1 METGESELAAGVEP
15 AAGPDGLDGDEESE
29 DEDGLDGALGAD
41 GESELVAGSA
51 WVPMWRG
58 M

>member
-1 METGESELAAGVEP
+1 METGESDEGVDP
-15 AAGPDGLDGDEESE
+15 AAGPDGLDGVDESE
-29 DEDGLDGALGAD
+29 DEAGAGGTE
-41 GESELVAGSA
+41 GESKLAPGSA